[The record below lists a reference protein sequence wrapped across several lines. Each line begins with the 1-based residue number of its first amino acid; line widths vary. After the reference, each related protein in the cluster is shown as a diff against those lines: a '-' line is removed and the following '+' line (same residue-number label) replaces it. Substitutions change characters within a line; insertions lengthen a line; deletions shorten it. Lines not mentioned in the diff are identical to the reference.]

1 MYSKKLFNEGKTMNL
16 RKLLLWFIFIDFAAF
31 SAWVMWHEGYMG
43 IWQAGFVSSASL
55 QILLD
60 LAICCFLICSW
71 IKRDAEE
78 RGVNPYPW
86 IIATLLTGSIAPLVY
101 LIVRE
106 YQTTSRKY
114 ENPTLAS

>member
-1 MYSKKLFNEGKTMNL
+1 MNL
-16 RKLLLWFIFIDFAAF
+16 RKLLLWFIFIDFAVF
-31 SAWVMWHEGYMG
+31 STWVLWHEGYMG
-43 IWQAGFVSSASL
+43 IWQAGFASPASL

-71 IKRDAEE
+71 IKRDAEV

-86 IIATLLTGSIAPLVY
+86 ILATLMTGSLAPLVY

-106 YQTTSRKY
+106 YQKEAPQTGHSS
-114 ENPTLAS
+114 LAS